1 MDQLLTAF
9 EGASLGFWLWF
20 VPTFLLFWFVP
31 TLLAIFFNRGH
42 LKLIFLANI
51 PAGMSFIAWGGCIV
65 WALTGKV
72 WQGKKRP
79 IGAVE

>member
-9 EGASLGFWLWF
+9 EGASLVFWLWF

-42 LKLIFLANI
+42 LKLIFLAKI
-51 PAGMSFIAWGGCIV
+51 PAGMSFSAWGGCIV